1 MSQFGIDWFRESL
14 KNHSDTFSSAPN
26 LFSVLYNFWTKNDTI
41 LQCAYCCMPDK
52 TAASY
57 AEMLTSIQNIVKPLG
72 DLVNLPYLPAL
83 SLTDFEQF
91 FI

>member
-1 MSQFGIDWFRESL
+1 
-14 KNHSDTFSSAPN
+14 
-26 LFSVLYNFWTKNDTI
+26 
-41 LQCAYCCMPDK
+41 MPDK